1 MISDLCGTI
10 YIFELCSQK
19 SDLERGNRTF
29 RALIKEAFSGN
40 QGWNQST
47 TAATPVSATVT
58 ISSVSSP
65 AVAAA
70 TPTDLKEE
78 SPFKC
83 DICHKRFTHKASLDA
98 HQKIH
103 TAIKPFGCS
112 MCEKSFYRRRELSRH
127 EAVHTGYKPYSCGV
141 CGKCFSRTD
150 KLNRHVQTH
159 QYKSIYRNYDCSA
172 CTLNFRSEL
181 ELEKHKPLCRVLPLE
196 AMLAGRSGPSGL
208 ANGSHAPNSSHDD
221 IDDADDSTEPDG
233 FYPEVMVKEEPIEDE
248 IADGYDDDDDDDM
261 DPQVTLSKLNKN
273 PEILLFA
280 INPIN

>member
-1 MISDLCGTI
+1 MQFL
-10 YIFELCSQK
+10 LQK

-40 QGWNQST
+40 QVSGWNQST

-58 ISSVSSP
+58 VASAPSP
-65 AVAAA
+65 ATVAA
-70 TPTDLKEE
+70 TPAELKEE
-78 SPFKC
+78 TPFKC
-83 DICHKRFTHKASLDA
+83 DICHKKFTQKASLDA

-103 TAIKPFGCS
+103 TAVKPFACS

-127 EAVHTGYKPYSCGV
+127 EAVHTGYKPFSCGV

-172 CTLNFRSEL
+172 CMLNFRSEL

-196 AMLAGRSGPSGL
+196 AILASRAGPSGL
-208 ANGSHAPNSSHDD
+208 VNGSSGRVSNGLIDE
-221 IDDADDSTEPDG
+221 IDDADDSSEPNG
-233 FYPEVMVKEEPIEDE
+233 FYPEVMVKEEPLEDDRGT
-248 IADGYDDDDDDDM
+248 AFDDEDDDM
-261 DPQVTLSKLNKN
+261 PMDPQETLSKLNKN
-273 PEILLFA
+273 PEIVLL
-280 INPIN
+280 PIN